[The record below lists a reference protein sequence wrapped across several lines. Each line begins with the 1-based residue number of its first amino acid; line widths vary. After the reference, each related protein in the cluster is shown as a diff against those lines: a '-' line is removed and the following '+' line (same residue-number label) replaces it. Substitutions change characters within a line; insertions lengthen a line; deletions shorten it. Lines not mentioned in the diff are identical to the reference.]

1 MATTPNEYTLKGKLQ
16 IVLEGCDGAIELGD
30 VEIPVRLDF
39 GQKPPQPDGLVW
51 NGDPNVL
58 NIINPSIPTGS
69 VG

>member
-39 GQKPPQPDGLVW
+39 RKPPRPGIAYR
-51 NGDPNVL
+51 GGPNDAAHVE
-58 NIINPSIPTGS
+58 S
-69 VG
+69 